1 MSPAEGSLCNIP
13 YLLLSLY
20 QVGTIR
26 CCCFFVHKARLKYSG
41 VDLIMHIP
49 ITELTSERMS
59 LVLKENFL
67 KEKKEVCIETKSF
80 NEFIAC
86 NRSKSCTNLGA
97 SIFFHLSWILKF

>member
-1 MSPAEGSLCNIP
+1 MF
-13 YLLLSLY
+13 
-20 QVGTIR
+20 
-26 CCCFFVHKARLKYSG
+26 FFVHKARLKYSG
-41 VDLIMHIP
+41 VALIMHIP

-97 SIFFHLSWILKF
+97 SNFFIFHGS